1 MTGEHVRR
9 GQVTTHLRPD
19 AGSRQSAFSALRD
32 RPSRRRRRSG
42 RSGHQNSAPHS
53 HRRPCR
59 PRRPLYL
66 STASTAGRGALP
78 RPLELA
84 DNGFGGERG
93 RRAPCLGGGGGKA
106 GYCTGRLSADGVG
119 GLGGGLGGG
128 PWGAGGFALAD
139 PGGWRITTPPSA
151 RWPGPGGGRRDA
163 GLADGAAWRIMTGG
177 AYPSP
182 PSADVESWQTFH
194 PLQQLSKRLPRSP
207 GMDSFHGLFG
217 IESPQN
223 Q

>member
-119 GLGGGLGGG
+119 GLEGGWEGAHGG
-128 PWGAGGFALAD
+128 PGVSPWQTQAAGGSRPLPRPASPAQAAAAGMRGWRMAP
-139 PGGWRITTPPSA
+139 PGGS
-151 RWPGPGGGRRDA
+151 
-163 GLADGAAWRIMTGG
+163 
-177 AYPSP
+177 
-182 PSADVESWQTFH
+182 
-194 PLQQLSKRLPRSP
+194 
-207 GMDSFHGLFG
+207 
-217 IESPQN
+217 
-223 Q
+223 